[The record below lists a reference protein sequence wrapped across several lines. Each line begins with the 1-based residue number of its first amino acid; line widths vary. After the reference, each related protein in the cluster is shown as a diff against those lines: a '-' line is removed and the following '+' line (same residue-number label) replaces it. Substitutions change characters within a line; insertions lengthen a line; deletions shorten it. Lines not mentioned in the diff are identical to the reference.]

1 MKNLKLI
8 NLDSVA
14 DYYFELHRADCQDV
28 SKKKGIVYEVASIEE
43 AKDFIEGDN
52 ENYET
57 SWSIDEHCKIFG
69 CVDKVGA

>member
-1 MKNLKLI
+1 MENLVII
-8 NLDSVA
+8 NLDSVE
-14 DYYFELHRADCQDV
+14 DYYFELHRADCKDV

-43 AKDFIEGDN
+43 AKDFIEGEN

-69 CVDKVGA
+69 CIKKEG